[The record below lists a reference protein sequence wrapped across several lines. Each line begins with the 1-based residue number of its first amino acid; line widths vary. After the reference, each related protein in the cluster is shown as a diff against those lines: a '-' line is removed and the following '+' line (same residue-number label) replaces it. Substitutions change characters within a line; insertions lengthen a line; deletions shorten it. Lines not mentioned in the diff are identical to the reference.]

1 MFVLVILQ
9 QLLKNRGRILSDISV
24 FDVYTGDN
32 IGSDEKSIAYN
43 LTFQMN
49 DRTLTDEE
57 VTKVFENIITEVENK
72 IGAKLRINK
81 RKSIIKMI
89 IDFLNV
95 IDFIDVSI
103 ATINMGLIS
112 S

>member
-1 MFVLVILQ
+1 MAFVVDKSVCSSDITAVI
-9 QLLKNRGRILSDISV
+9 KKTGGRILSDISV

-43 LTFQMN
+43 LTFQMS

-72 IGAKLRINK
+72 IGAKLRNK
-81 RKSIIKMI
+81 
-89 IDFLNV
+89 
-95 IDFIDVSI
+95 
-103 ATINMGLIS
+103 
-112 S
+112 

>member
-1 MFVLVILQ
+1 M
-9 QLLKNRGRILSDISV
+9 SDISV

-72 IGAKLRINK
+72 IGAKLRNK
-81 RKSIIKMI
+81 
-89 IDFLNV
+89 
-95 IDFIDVSI
+95 
-103 ATINMGLIS
+103 
-112 S
+112 